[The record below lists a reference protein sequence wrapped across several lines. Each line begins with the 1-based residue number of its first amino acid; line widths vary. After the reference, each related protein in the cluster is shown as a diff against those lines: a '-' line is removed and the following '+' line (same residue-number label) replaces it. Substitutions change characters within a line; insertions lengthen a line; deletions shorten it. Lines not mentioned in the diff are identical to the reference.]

1 MRKLLLILFILP
13 GVASGYWE
21 ISNDVPTVFS
31 AGGDQQWRMWAGQDA
46 ASSLFD
52 DSVGILFDDLLETV
66 IIGNFTPGAS
76 RPRHTAVG
84 FKAGEGFDGDFTTA
98 IGGSAGLQNTADH
111 HTAIGVLAGAWNDGI
126 HNTALG
132 SITFNAFNL
141 DTVNAKNV
149 TSVDPA
155 NNRMTVSGGH
165 GFGSD
170 GTFRN
175 LIATTTGFLP
185 EGFSGAIHTW
195 EIISSTVLEVR
206 TSSFTDEGTGTHT
219 LTPQYVYDNSTA
231 LGYNAEPDASNQ
243 VMLGDTNVTEVKTTG
258 SINAGGGITL
268 GGNII
273 IPDDGL
279 IGSVSDTDAIQ
290 IEADGDVVM
299 SQDLTV
305 DGTISDGT
313 ATLTGGNYSS
323 VGTITSGD
331 ITILDPTPILVF
343 RDNNSSGAAS
353 VGFIEWRDSGG
364 GRAGFLGNNSSGN
377 DDLFWK
383 NEQGGNIG
391 IQTTGAGK
399 VQIFADVE
407 LNGNLTGADIDISPG
422 TGDYVSTGS
431 FTTSEFTVEA
441 DGDTFWTGAGTGI
454 PYGHMYVDGTQ
465 SIIVALTLN
474 TPTEVEDDGTT
485 SAEDG
490 WLAGDLNLITFP
502 TGGTEHYLTIGKS
515 GIYHITWNLSFKM
528 VTGAANTQI
537 HAGLAV
543 NTTTF
548 VRNRCE
554 AHRTISNNSD
564 IGNMGGT
571 CMRELIDG
579 SQISLWMENTTNS
592 NDADIVHGSL
602 TALMVGG
609 ASTEMLLL
617 ETGDFILLETGDK
630 ILLEG

>member
-1 MRKLLLILFILP
+1 MRKLIFILLALT
-13 GVASGYWE
+13 GIASGYWE

-31 AGGDQQWRMWAGQDA
+31 AAGDQQWRMWSGHGAAG
-46 ASSLFD
+46 SLFN
-52 DSVGILFDDLLETV
+52 DSSGILFDDTNES
-66 IIGNFTPGAS
+66 IIVGKFTPGDAPS
-76 RPRHTAVG
+76 FSVAVGYFAGKENTVAFHTNIGAYAGYFSIGFQQTAVG
-84 FKAGEGFDGDFTTA
+84 YEAGIRNIGQIQTA
-98 IGGSAGLQNTADH
+98 IGIGAGSSNEGEAA
-111 HTAIGVLAGAWNDGI
+111 
-126 HNTALG
+126 TALG
-132 SITFNAFNL
+132 ASAFTDFNQ
-141 DTVNAKNV
+141 DTTNAKDI
-149 TSVDPA
+149 TSVDFA
-155 NNRMTVSGGH
+155 NNRVTISGGH
-165 GFGSD
+165 GFGAND
-170 GTFRN
+170 TFRN
-175 LIATTTGFLP
+175 LLVTSAGTLP
-185 EGFSGAIHTW
+185 AGLSGIQVW
-195 EIISSTVLEVR
+195 EIISSTVLECF
-206 TSSFTDEGTGTHT
+206 SDSFTDAGSGTHT
-219 LTPQYVYDNSTA
+219 LTPRFIYDNSTGVGFDA
-231 LGYNAEPDASNQ
+231 QPDASNQ
-243 VMLGDTNVTEVKTTG
+243 VVLGDTNVTEVKTSG
-258 SINAGGGITL
+258 SINAGGGLTL

-331 ITILDPTPILVF
+331 ITILDATPILVF
-343 RDNNSSGAAS
+343 RDNNSLGAAS

-364 GRAGFLGNNSSGN
+364 GRAGFLGNNSASN

-399 VQIFADVE
+399 VQIFANVE

-431 FTTSEFTVEA
+431 FTTSEFTVES

-474 TPTEVEDDGTT
+474 TPAEVEDDGTT

-490 WLAGDLNLITFP
+490 WLGGDVNLTTFP

-537 HAGLAV
+537 HAGLTV
-543 NTTTF
+543 DTTTF
-548 VRNRCE
+548 VRDRCE

-571 CMRELIDG
+571 CMRELSSG
-579 SQISLWMENTTNS
+579 NQISLWMENTTNS
-592 NDADIVHGSL
+592 NDADVVHGSL
-602 TALMVGG
+602 TALLVGG
-609 ASTEMLLL
+609 KSE
-617 ETGDFILLETGDK
+617 I
-630 ILLEG
+630 